1 MLLFTAPVEFAGNHT
16 GAIESVI
23 EEVCKHFAARDVQL
37 AQMLLDP
44 ADGITIEAFK
54 RCRFRHMAE
63 LIYLHRTLRRAPAPP
78 PPPSNFQI
86 QTYSTQTHAAF
97 ATAILASYQ
106 NSLDCPP
113 LNGLRNVQDIMAGHQ
128 AAGDFDPQEWFLLS
142 LGDEP
147 VGVLLLSRT
156 LAADGMELVYL
167 GLSPTV
173 RGHGLADYLMK
184 MAEWR
189 VCQRKLSRLTLAVDS
204 KNEPALRL
212 YYRHGMQRLTSKVAL
227 MREIGR

>member
-1 MLLFTAPVEFAGNHT
+1 
-16 GAIESVI
+16 
-23 EEVCKHFAARDVQL
+23 
-37 AQMLLDP
+37 
-44 ADGITIEAFK
+44 
-54 RCRFRHMAE
+54 MAE

-78 PPPSNFQI
+78 PLPANFRI
-86 QTYSTQTHAAF
+86 QTYSEETHGAF
-97 ATAILASYQ
+97 AAAIPASYQ

-113 LNGLRNVQDIMAGHQ
+113 LNGLRKVQDIIAGHK
-128 AAGDFDPQEWFLLS
+128 AAGEFDPQDWFVLS

-173 RGHGLADYLMK
+173 RRHGLGDYLMK
-184 MAEWR
+184 LAEWR
-189 VCQRKLSRLTLAVDS
+189 VCQRKLRRLTLAVDS

-227 MREIGR
+227 MRELGEEGTKARRHEGTEGSK